1 MLPVIDAL
9 EVQKGRPAMKQNTTE
24 LENPRRRVVRKNKQ
38 RELTIGVDLGDK
50 TSRYCVLDREGN
62 VLFERSTAT
71 TKKGLAQAFASMG
84 ASRIAMEVGTHSPW
98 VKRLLESWNHEV
110 IVANAHRVRLITES
124 TRKDDRLD
132 ARKLARLARVDP
144 ELLSPIRHRSEGA
157 QAHLVM
163 IRARAVLVEARTK
176 LVNSARGVTKSFG
189 ERLASCDPDQMRVK
203 CLVGLPSSLQSALQP
218 LVTAVESLT
227 RQIHEY
233 DNKIA
238 QIARS
243 EYPETAR
250 LRQVT
255 GVGELIA
262 LTYVL
267 TLEDPQRFRR
277 SRDVGGYLGLR
288 PKRRDSGAS
297 RPQLRIT
304 KEGDVYLRMLLVQGA
319 QYILGWHGVDTDLRR
334 WGLKLAARGGK
345 NAKKRAVIAVARKLA
360 VLLHRL
366 WVTGA
371 RYEPLRHS
379 QIASSLQVAV

>member
-1 MLPVIDAL
+1 MINAL
-9 EVQKGRPAMKQNTTE
+9 EVQKGKPGMKKNITE
-24 LENPRRRVVRKNKQ
+24 FENPRGRAVRKNKQ

-110 IVANAHRVRLITES
+110 IVANAHRVKLITES

-144 ELLSPIRHRSEGA
+144 ELLSPIPHRSEGA

-163 IRARAVLVEARTK
+163 IRARAALVEART

-203 CLVGLPSSLQSALQP
+203 CLVDLPSSLQSALQP

-304 KEGDVYLRMLLVQGA
+304 KEGDVYLRTLLVQGA
-319 QYILGWHGVDTDLRR
+319 HYILGWHGVDTDLRR

>member
-1 MLPVIDAL
+1 
-9 EVQKGRPAMKQNTTE
+9 
-24 LENPRRRVVRKNKQ
+24 
-38 RELTIGVDLGDK
+38 
-50 TSRYCVLDREGN
+50 
-62 VLFERSTAT
+62 
-71 TKKGLAQAFASMG
+71 
-84 ASRIAMEVGTHSPW
+84 
-98 VKRLLESWNHEV
+98 
-110 IVANAHRVRLITES
+110 
-124 TRKDDRLD
+124 
-132 ARKLARLARVDP
+132 
-144 ELLSPIRHRSEGA
+144 
-157 QAHLVM
+157 M

-233 DNKIA
+233 DDKIA

-243 EYPETAR
+243 GYPETAR

-366 WVTGA
+366 WVTGE
-371 RYEPLRHS
+371 RYEPLR
-379 QIASSLQVAV
+379 QNQATSSLQVAV

>member
-1 MLPVIDAL
+1 
-9 EVQKGRPAMKQNTTE
+9 MKQNTTE

-163 IRARAVLVEARTK
+163 IRARAALVEARTK

-243 EYPETAR
+243 GYPETAR

-366 WVTGA
+366 WVTGE
-371 RYEPLRHS
+371 RYEPLR
-379 QIASSLQVAV
+379 QNQATSSLQVAV

>member
-1 MLPVIDAL
+1 MLPVINAL
-9 EVQKGRPAMKQNTTE
+9 EVQKGTPAMKKNNTE

-144 ELLSPIRHRSEGA
+144 ELLSPIRHRSVGA

-163 IRARAVLVEARTK
+163 IRARAALEARTK

-189 ERLASCDPDQMRVK
+189 ERLPSCDPDQMRVK

-218 LVTAVESLT
+218 PK
-227 RQIHEY
+227 
-233 DNKIA
+233 KIA
-238 QIARS
+238 SLLTACIVFRVASADPAFSVRTAFLRAGS
-243 EYPETAR
+243 EEKSVMPS
-250 LRQVT
+250 
-255 GVGELIA
+255 
-262 LTYVL
+262 
-267 TLEDPQRFRR
+267 PM
-277 SRDVGGYLGLR
+277 
-288 PKRRDSGAS
+288 
-297 RPQLRIT
+297 RIT
-304 KEGDVYLRMLLVQGA
+304 SGSEGLIRHLE
-319 QYILGWHGVDTDLRR
+319 LGQCYRESPW
-334 WGLKLAARGGK
+334 
-345 NAKKRAVIAVARKLA
+345 
-360 VLLHRL
+360 
-366 WVTGA
+366 
-371 RYEPLRHS
+371 
-379 QIASSLQVAV
+379 SSLRGLPFPHNPW